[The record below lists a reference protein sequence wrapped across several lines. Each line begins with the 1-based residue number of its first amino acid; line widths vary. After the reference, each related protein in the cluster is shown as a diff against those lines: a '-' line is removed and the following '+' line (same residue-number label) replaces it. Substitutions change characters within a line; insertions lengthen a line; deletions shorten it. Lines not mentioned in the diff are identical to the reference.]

1 MSVGEILERDED
13 RAAYVRFERIAVKDN
28 EASLKDGFYKSKDQ
42 DMIYVTP
49 PYSKDE
55 YTSKVDVFFQKK
67 EGDVRSGRI
76 PQKHLEL
83 WKEAYAHWR
92 KGQEPPLDGTDVR
105 NWAVIS
111 PAQAKNMISA
121 GCRTIEDLAQA
132 NDEAL
137 RRLGMGGNDLKNKAK
152 AWLQAAKDHGPL
164 TEEISQLKN
173 QNKQLQGTIDSLQ
186 EQIKRFEIRMDAQDG
201 EYKPMEHSAQSLSWE
216 KTEIPAPEAGVI
228 RETVHTNPEITASQY
243 KDMSAETILK
253 SEAVAKKHVSRM
265 LRDEY
270 EKKFGRKPA
279 GRMKDETMR
288 QKLNEG

>member
-137 RRLGMGGNDLKNKAK
+137 RRIGMGGNDLKNKAK

-201 EYKPMEHSAQSLSWE
+201 EYNPMEHSAQAISPANAQRQPEVEVAPALSLSPQE
-216 KTEIPAPEAGVI
+216 Q
-228 RETVHTNPEITASQY
+228 HTKNLKDAY
-243 KDMSAETILK
+243 KA
-253 SEAVAKKHVSRM
+253 
-265 LRDEY
+265 
-270 EKKFGRKPA
+270 KFGKFPA
-279 GRMKDETMR
+279 GRMKDETILK
-288 QKLNEG
+288 KLQE

>member
-186 EQIKRFEIRMDAQDG
+186 DQIKRFEIRMDAQEGEGRTGIGEIDLSSTINISDAAPTANKDEGKVPYDLAGKYYQKYGKTPDG
-201 EYKPMEHSAQSLSWE
+201 RWTDA
-216 KTEIPAPEAGVI
+216 
-228 RETVHTNPEITASQY
+228 
-243 KDMSAETILK
+243 TILK
-253 SEAVAKKHVSRM
+253 
-265 LRDEY
+265 
-270 EKKFGRKPA
+270 
-279 GRMKDETMR
+279 
-288 QKLNEG
+288 KLNEG

>member
-201 EYKPMEHSAQSLSWE
+201 EYNPMEHSAQAISNEREILDNAVRRDAFHDAVPSLSPQE
-216 KTEIPAPEAGVI
+216 Q
-228 RETVHTNPEITASQY
+228 HTKNLKDAY
-243 KDMSAETILK
+243 KA
-253 SEAVAKKHVSRM
+253 
-265 LRDEY
+265 
-270 EKKFGRKPA
+270 KFGKFPA
-279 GRMKDETMR
+279 GRMKDETILK
-288 QKLNEG
+288 KLQE

>member
-28 EASLKDGFYKSKDQ
+28 EASLEAGFFKSKDQ

-55 YTSKVDVFFQKK
+55 HASKVDVFFQKK

-92 KGQEPPLDGTDVR
+92 KGQETPLDGTDVR

-186 EQIKRFEIRMDAQDG
+186 EQIKRFEIRLGAQEG
-201 EYKPMEHSAQSLSWE
+201 ETNQKAAWE
-216 KTEIPAPEAGVI
+216 VTDIPVPEAGVI
-228 RETVHTNPEITASQY
+228 KETAIKNPEQSLTPEEQHSKNLKDAY
-243 KDMSAETILK
+243 KA
-253 SEAVAKKHVSRM
+253 
-265 LRDEY
+265 
-270 EKKFGRKPA
+270 KFGKFPA
-279 GRMKDETMR
+279 GRMKDETILKHL
-288 QKLNEG
+288 QE